1 MTAQVFDHRLPRSRW
16 FPELFRSRSLT
27 LRPPPKIR
35 EWMLRTLVLPFRVL
49 LVPGLVAL
57 ASGPVRGVVAFD
69 RHVTEIVT
77 RHTAGS
83 ADWLADGWVH
93 PRIAAGIE
101 QLLNYTPLA
110 LLLLAVAVFVTRLH
124 NFLPMVCISWI
135 SVLEG
140 RKFSHFD
147 LGVALSLPLSLGVT
161 LARYDSVS
169 WLAWGAF
176 TCAYLFCR
184 WAYDGSRLDK
194 LWNWR
199 VRLGGHAGNGSSG
212 MGNGD

>member
-1 MTAQVFDHRLPRSRW
+1 MTAQAFDDSLPRSRW
-16 FPELFRSRSLT
+16 LPQIFRGRSVSLR
-27 LRPPPKIR
+27 RPPGIR
-35 EWMLRTLVLPFRVL
+35 EWMKRTFVLPFRVV

-57 ASGPVRGVVAFD
+57 ASGAMRGVALD
-69 RHVTEIVT
+69 EYVTDIVR
-77 RHTAGS
+77 RHTAS
-83 ADWLADGWVH
+83 LADWLADGWVH

-101 QLLNYTPLA
+101 QLLNYAPQA

-124 NFLPMVCISWI
+124 NFLPLVCISWI

-176 TCAYLFCR
+176 TLAYLFCR

>member
-1 MTAQVFDHRLPRSRW
+1 MPHSRW
-16 FPELFRSRSLT
+16 FSQLFRGRSVALR
-27 LRPPPKIR
+27 RPPGIR
-35 EWMLRTLVLPFRVL
+35 DWMTRKLVLPFRVL

-57 ASGPVRGVVAFD
+57 VSGPVRGAVAFD
-69 RHVTEIVT
+69 RHVTEIIT
-77 RHTAGS
+77 GYTAS
-83 ADWLADGWVH
+83 LADWLANGWVH
-93 PRIAAGIE
+93 PRIAEGIE
-101 QLLNYTPLA
+101 RLLNYAPLA

-124 NFLPMVCISWI
+124 NFLPQVCISWI

-140 RKFSHFD
+140 RKASHFD
-147 LGVALSLPLSLGVT
+147 LCVALSLPLSLGVT

-176 TCAYLFCR
+176 TCAYIFCR

-194 LWNWR
+194 FWNWR
-199 VRLGGHAGNGSSG
+199 VRLGGPSGNGGGG